1 MWNVH
6 SSSFLLVFGCL
17 TRCWVWEIVT
27 QLIVMTFWCWMSLLC
42 IHIHIQTF
50 MQEHSVLQICT
61 HIFFSL
67 YIWLIVMLVKFQMD
81 AKLPMDIF
89 ENVMQLA
96 IEGCKAIAQYIRGV
110 RDFAISLMHPV
121 LPWIYLWLPTQYSY
135 IFTFSLSCYASFLE

>member
-1 MWNVH
+1 
-6 SSSFLLVFGCL
+6 
-17 TRCWVWEIVT
+17 
-27 QLIVMTFWCWMSLLC
+27 
-42 IHIHIQTF
+42 

-67 YIWLIVMLVKFQMD
+67 YILLIVMLVKFQMD

-110 RDFAISLMHPV
+110 RDFAISLMHLV

-135 IFTFSLSCYASFLE
+135 IFTFSYHAVQAS